1 MLTVCRY
8 LLYLYPPSHRKEFGE
23 EMMTVL
29 RKRQAEALAI
39 GVARRWILFLREIGG
54 LFLGALEEQIRTLA
68 GFHPW
73 EISPSRRANMKSEFR
88 FPKATAVLMTVILG
102 AVVMAIEKATAIQAS
117 VPHTSQPVGPIR
129 AEQFTFLPTIG
140 MLFAIGCAAGA
151 VCWGVLFVLRRS
163 GVHRLSEL
171 QVKK

>member
-1 MLTVCRY
+1 MLTACRY
-8 LLYLYPPSHRKEFGE
+8 LLYLYPPAHRKEFGE

-29 RKRQAEALAI
+29 CERRTEARAR
-39 GVARRWILFLREIGG
+39 GVVGRWILFSRELGG
-54 LFLGALEEQIRTLA
+54 LFLGALEEQFRTVA

-73 EISPSRRANMKSEFR
+73 EILPSRRLKMKSEFR
-88 FPKATAVLMTVILG
+88 FPKATAVLMTVILA
-102 AVVMAIEKATAIQAS
+102 AVVMAIEKAKAIQVS
-117 VPHTSQPVGPIR
+117 VPYTTQPVGPIQ

>member
-1 MLTVCRY
+1 MLTACRY
-8 LLYLYPPSHRKEFGE
+8 LLYLYPPAHRKEFGE

-29 RKRQAEALAI
+29 CERQAEALER
-39 GVARRWILFLREIGG
+39 GFRKRWIIFSRELGG
-54 LFLGALEEQIRTLA
+54 LFFGALEEQFRAVA
-68 GFHPW
+68 GLRRW
-73 EISPSRRANMKSEFR
+73 EILPNRRLNMKSEFR

-117 VPHTSQPVGPIR
+117 VPHTRQPVGPIR

-151 VCWGVLFVLRRS
+151 ACWGILFALRRS

-171 QVKK
+171 QLKK